1 MTLVLGPPA
10 FRGRVVLGPP
20 ALRGRAAGD
29 PPAGPATGARRLVA
43 DPEAVDAVCGALS
56 AHYTDEVP
64 DAPVILVAT
73 DYCVYAADQFAARC
87 ADPARRLRPS
97 DSVALEPSGLLQRF
111 IAATGWRGPG
121 YALGDPAGDGGA
133 ALRLATG
140 LVASGRAGTA
150 YVCEVLRRADT
161 GAFTAVA
168 TRLRPAATE
177 PFHAGEPFHTA
188 AERPAWLDDATWERS
203 AIVREYLRARAGR
216 LPARADRAA

>member
-1 MTLVLGPPA
+1 MTLVLDPPA
-10 FRGRVVLGPP
+10 VRGRVALDPP
-20 ALRGRAAGD
+20 ATRGRAAGD
-29 PPAGPATGARRLVA
+29 PPARPATGARRLVA

-56 AHYTDEVP
+56 DHYTADVP

-87 ADPARRLRPS
+87 ADPDRRLRPS

-140 LVASGRAGTA
+140 LVASGRAGTV

-168 TRLRPAATE
+168 TRLRPAGAE
-177 PFHAGEPFHTA
+177 PSRAVVD
-188 AERPAWLDDATWERS
+188 RPAWLDDATWERS
-203 AIVREYLRARAGR
+203 AIVREYLRARADR
-216 LPARADRAA
+216 LPARTGRAA

>member
-1 MTLVLGPPA
+1 MTLVLDPPA
-10 FRGRVVLGPP
+10 VRGRVALDPP
-20 ALRGRAAGD
+20 AIRGRAAGD
-29 PPAGPATGARRLVA
+29 PPARPATGARRLVA

-56 AHYTDEVP
+56 DHYTADVP

-87 ADPARRLRPS
+87 ADPDRRLRPS

-140 LVASGRAGTA
+140 LVASGRAGTV

-168 TRLRPAATE
+168 TRLRPAGAE
-177 PFHAGEPFHTA
+177 PSRAVMD
-188 AERPAWLDDATWERS
+188 RPAWLDDATWERS
-203 AIVREYLRARAGR
+203 AIVREYLRARADR
-216 LPARADRAA
+216 LPARTGRAA